1 LGEEEE
7 EVEFEVVLLF
17 EGLVHEG
24 CLLAIWNQRFATHF
38 GKEDFSAAAKPVEI
52 SLQSYY
58 SPFPC
63 CFDPVVFYGMRV
75 PSFLG
80 FPEWVHRFGFCQ
92 IR

>member
-58 SPFPC
+58 STFPC

-75 PSFLG
+75 PL
-80 FPEWVHRFGFCQ
+80 
-92 IR
+92 